1 MIKINE
7 AEYEDFFSKETLDNL
22 KNLSKDSAVPGI
34 STRESQVKMY
44 NTLMSI
50 PQIEQPYKDMLEVLA
65 VDLVEKHFPI
75 IGHEGIEIKAKIGTP
90 GTDELNEN
98 EEGYEEISAEEW
110 MRDTPEEVKRRIIN
124 GITQGAAVRG
134 SGMFVL
140 FEEYLNDIDER
151 LLEKYKNLMKYI
163 WGTYDDEGS
172 IAQLLNALAAGHK
185 PATGTSKVRFYKK
198 DNLNESEDEA
208 PTQIV
213 IEATGICFP
222 ILVHEIIKGLY
233 EVLSLHGF
241 GSDTKQNDRVVSNV
255 DLLKNEPRDIQYG
268 KFIYDALSKIYNDS
282 NVNDSRVREYFFVDV
297 YKMESDKFVEFIENA
312 INNKLTPD
320 QKRWANNT
328 IDEIYNDLKQDDSDD
343 VLFK

>member
-1 MIKINE
+1 
-7 AEYEDFFSKETLDNL
+7 
-22 KNLSKDSAVPGI
+22 
-34 STRESQVKMY
+34 
-44 NTLMSI
+44 
-50 PQIEQPYKDMLEVLA
+50 
-65 VDLVEKHFPI
+65 
-75 IGHEGIEIKAKIGTP
+75 
-90 GTDELNEN
+90 
-98 EEGYEEISAEEW
+98 